1 MFSSSL
7 ARVLLIEEDSMQVIY
22 LLDLERLVVLVAQE
36 VLEALQVP
44 QHCFLEYLGF
54 QGYPVA
60 PVDLGDQ
67 EGQVVLAQAF
77 FSLWR
82 KME

>member
-1 MFSSSL
+1 
-7 ARVLLIEEDSMQVIY
+7 MQVLY

-36 VLEALQVP
+36 VLEALQAP

-67 EGQVVLAQAF
+67 EGQVVLPQAF
-77 FSLWR
+77 FSL
-82 KME
+82 